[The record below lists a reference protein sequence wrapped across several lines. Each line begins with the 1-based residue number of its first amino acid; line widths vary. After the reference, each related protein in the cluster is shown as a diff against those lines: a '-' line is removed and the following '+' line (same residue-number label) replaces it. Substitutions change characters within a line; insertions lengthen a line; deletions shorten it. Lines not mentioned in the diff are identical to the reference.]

1 MYTVMGITGRVGS
14 VLGHDLLAAGL
25 PLRAVVQDDVKSR
38 QWASRG
44 GETAVAQY
52 GDVDALTNAF
62 RGSEAVFVMLPP
74 NADPEHDFSHA
85 RHLIDAIRQ
94 ALAATRPRR
103 VVCLSSVGADC
114 EAPSLLTA
122 LHMLETAMVSLSLP
136 VTFLR
141 PAWLMENF
149 AWDIEPAR
157 ERGELPSYL
166 QPVDRAIPMASTS
179 DVGHFAARAMQEDFT
194 DERVWEIEG
203 PERYSPDDIA
213 AALARVLVRDVR
225 AEAVPRAGWDP
236 LFRAQGMRNPMPRIQ
251 MLDGF
256 NNDAFH
262 FRDDGK
268 HALRGNITLVEA
280 IAALV
285 RES

>member
-1 MYTVMGITGRVGS
+1 MYTVMGITGRVGG

-25 PLRAVVQDDVKSR
+25 PLRGVVPDTVNSSR
-38 QWASRG
+38 WAALG
-44 GETAVAQY
+44 GEMAVAEN
-52 GDVDALTNAF
+52 GDVDALTQAF

-74 NADPEHDFSHA
+74 NADPEPDFSHA

-94 ALAATRPRR
+94 ALAATRPKR
-103 VVCLSSVGADC
+103 VVCLSSIGADC
-114 EAPSLLTA
+114 ETPSLLTS
-122 LHMLETAMVSLSLP
+122 LHLFETAMLSLSLP

-166 QPVDRAIPMASTS
+166 QPVDRALPMVSAS
-179 DVGHFAARAMQEDFT
+179 DVGHFAARAMQAPFSDHPI
-194 DERVWEIEG
+194 WEIEG

-213 AALARVLVRDVR
+213 AALARALVRDVC

-236 LFRAQGMRNPMPRIQ
+236 LFRAQGMRNPLPRIQ

-256 NNDAFH
+256 NNGDFR

-268 HALRGNITLVEA
+268 HALRGGVTLVEA

>member
-1 MYTVMGITGRVGS
+1 MYTVMGITGRVGG

-25 PLRAVVQDDVKSR
+25 PLRGVVPDTVNSGR
-38 QWASRG
+38 WATLG
-44 GETAVAQY
+44 GEMAVAEN
-52 GDVDALTNAF
+52 GDVDALTQAF

-74 NADPEHDFSHA
+74 NADPEPDFSHA

-94 ALAATRPRR
+94 ALAATRPKR
-103 VVCLSSVGADC
+103 VVCLSSIGADC
-114 EAPSLLTA
+114 ETPSLLTA
-122 LHMLETAMVSLSLP
+122 LHLFETAMLSLSLP

-166 QPVDRAIPMASTS
+166 QPVDRALPMVSAS
-179 DVGHFAARAMQEDFT
+179 DVGHFAARAMQTPFSDNPI
-194 DERVWEIEG
+194 WEIEG

-213 AALARVLVRDVR
+213 AALARALVRDVR

-236 LFRAQGMRNPMPRIQ
+236 LFRAQGMRNPLPRIQ

-256 NNDAFH
+256 NNGDFRFH
-262 FRDDGK
+262 DDGK
-268 HALRGNITLVEA
+268 HALRGGVTLVEA

>member
-1 MYTVMGITGRVGS
+1 MYTVMGITGRVGG
-14 VLGHDLLAAGL
+14 VIGHDLLAAGR
-25 PLRAVVQDDVKSR
+25 PLRAIVQDPVKSSR
-38 QWASRG
+38 WATLGS
-44 GETAVAQY
+44 EIAVAEH

-74 NADPEHDFSHA
+74 NADPEPDFSHA

-103 VVCLSSVGADC
+103 VVCFSSIGADS
-114 EAPSLLTA
+114 EVPSLLSA
-122 LHMLETAMVSLSLP
+122 LHMFETAMVSLHLP

-149 AWDIEPAR
+149 AWDIAPAR

-166 QPVDRAIPMASTS
+166 APVDRAIPMVSTS
-179 DVGHFAARAMQEDFT
+179 DVGHFAARAMQEDFD

-203 PERYSPDDIA
+203 PQRYSPDDIA
-213 AALARVLVRDVR
+213 AALARALVRDVS

-236 LFRAQGMRNPMPRIQ
+236 LFRAQGMRNPLPRIQ

-256 NNDAFH
+256 NNGTFQ

-268 HALRGNITLVEA
+268 HTLRGEVTLLEA
-280 IAALV
+280 ITALV
-285 RES
+285 REA